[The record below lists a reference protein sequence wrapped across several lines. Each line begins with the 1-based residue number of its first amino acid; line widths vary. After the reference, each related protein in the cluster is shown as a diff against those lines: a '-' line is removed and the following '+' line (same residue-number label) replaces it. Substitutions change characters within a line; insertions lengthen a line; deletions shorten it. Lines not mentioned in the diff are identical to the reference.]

1 MATNAS
7 IKLFRPPGY
16 TGKGDRYLSKIHKD
30 VTALLKQL
38 QKTHDLMT
46 LDLPEPAFPQ
56 IAAVIV
62 EFAEDIHNDI
72 GIWRGYESYNR
83 QFFDTPL
90 PLMLKPGEE
99 VDDRELFFRRLKH
112 FLWVI
117 LPEFDPGLILSPK
130 YEELV
135 MIAEPVVEHLIQ
147 AFTKVP
153 TDSGIAHFLR
163 EPVKFGWE
171 VKRKLVWLGQSSYL
185 FRFFLGN
192 YVEEQG
198 GELDIPTID
207 DFICQQDTAWSG
219 LGVIDI
225 LAALLDIADDQRR
238 DIRSWSERHMAI
250 FKVQSISNAKG
261 VMTVLNVINDQPYQ
275 VKVGEQEIRGFRRN
289 RYVQGALV
297 PWDGY
302 WYWSG
307 VQQDYG
313 KLSDDMLEELKLHY
327 HIRMPNVAYRY
338 CDDLSEKAR
347 EVLQTQY
354 EEFLKYHGSDLIL
367 YADGD
372 AMEEDAQKQ
381 LRAHIESV
389 NPDEASK
396 KGPKRKKDIVTPMAL
411 EDYHDMHNGVAV
423 YFNPEEGQ
431 EIMDEFNLLI
441 SGLEKQG
448 MDLTDDEE
456 DIIRDFIQSDVISPG
471 FVQRV
476 AQKYGS
482 RSISAAFFISYPDD
496 EFVLDYLLR
505 RYKGFFYRK
514 RYPSVSILP
523 EEELSEETLLR
534 LFSGR

>member
-1 MATNAS
+1 M
-7 IKLFRPPGY
+7 KLFRPPGY

-30 VTALLKQL
+30 ITALLKQL
-38 QKTHDLMT
+38 QKTHHLMT

-72 GIWRGYESYNR
+72 GIWRSYETYNR

-90 PLMLKPGEE
+90 PLMLKPGEN
-99 VDDRELFFRRLKH
+99 VDEREMFFRRLKH
-112 FLWVI
+112 FLWLT
-117 LPEFDPGLILSPK
+117 LPEFDPGLILSPT
-130 YEELV
+130 YEELSV
-135 MIAEPVVEHLIQ
+135 IAEPVADHLIQ

-153 TDSGIAHFLR
+153 TDSGIAHFLQ
-163 EPVKFGWE
+163 EPVEFGWE
-171 VKRKLVWLGQSSYL
+171 VKRKLVWLGQASYL

-192 YVEEQG
+192 YIEEQG
-198 GELDIPTID
+198 GEMDIPTID

-225 LAALLDIADDQRR
+225 LAGLLNVTDDQRN
-238 DIRSWSERHMAI
+238 DIRSWYERHMAI
-250 FKVQSISNAKG
+250 FKVQSISKAKSTI
-261 VMTVLNVINDQPYQ
+261 TVLNVINDQPYK
-275 VKVGEQEIRGFRRN
+275 VKMGEQEIRGFRRN

-313 KLSDDMLEELKLHY
+313 NLSDDMLEELKLHY

-338 CDDLSEKAR
+338 CDDLLQKAR
-347 EVLQTQY
+347 EVIQRQY
-354 EEFLKYHGSDLIL
+354 EEFLKFHGSDLIL

-372 AMEEDAQKQ
+372 AMEKDAQKQ
-381 LRAHIESV
+381 LRAHNEAV
-389 NPDEASK
+389 NPDGASK
-396 KGPKRKKDIVTPMAL
+396 KDPKSKKEVVTPTPL
-411 EDYHDMHNGVAV
+411 VDYHDMQNGVAV
-423 YFNPEEGQ
+423 YFNSEEGQ

-482 RSISAAFFISYPDD
+482 HSISAAFFISYPDD

-514 RYPSVSILP
+514 RYPSVSIFP
-523 EEELSEETLLR
+523 EGEISEETLLR
-534 LFSGR
+534 LFSSQ